1 MADKYD
7 DLQPDS
13 NMRRLPGWG
22 RGTPTPA
29 PLVPKWAG
37 QFDTH
42 DAWVAC
48 ATARLTGAAGSVG
61 QDVPAICVDAKGR
74 RCNVGRDFARARD
87 EGAFPVRYFWEC
99 EPLPALAQAVVTG
112 WQAAH
117 ECMLAVEYAANL
129 DDSDDARGQFIRRFV
144 ARDLPDLL
152 AKYPEYAA
160 WRSERL
166 KGTDHAPTHP

>member
-22 RGTPTPA
+22 RGTLTPA

-48 ATARLTGAAGSVG
+48 ATARLTGAVGSVG
-61 QDVPAICVDAKGR
+61 QDVPPICVDAKGR
-74 RCNVGRDFARARD
+74 RCNVGRDFARGRD

-99 EPLPALAQAVVTG
+99 EPGPTPEREAF
-112 WQAAH
+112 
-117 ECMLAVEYAANL
+117 LAVEYAANHIV
-129 DDSDDARGQFIRRFV
+129 DYGGERGDFVYDFV
-144 ARDLPDLL
+144 ANDLPDFLRRW
-152 AKYPEYAA
+152 PDYAN

-166 KGTDHAPTHP
+166 GADHG

>member
-1 MADKYD
+1 MSKYD
-7 DLQPDS
+7 DLPADS
-13 NMRRLPGWG
+13 NMARLPGWG

-48 ATARLTGAAGSVG
+48 ATARLTGAVGSVG
-61 QDVPAICVDAKGR
+61 QDVPPICVDAKGR

-99 EPLPALAQAVVTG
+99 EPAQ
-112 WQAAH
+112 
-117 ECMLAVEYAANL
+117 
-129 DDSDDARGQFIRRFV
+129 
-144 ARDLPDLL
+144 
-152 AKYPEYAA
+152 
-160 WRSERL
+160 
-166 KGTDHAPTHP
+166 